1 MISSCGPNVE
11 DPATQYSRPT
21 DDRAGR
27 RTRNSHSSRTPGC
40 HTANISHEVLNGLA
54 KLPYDGSEQP
64 AEGQPKSQ
72 HVYVTSGKLS
82 DLLAKIVNDDPPAVA
97 DWDGKLAD
105 TKTDCLANEGAE
117 L

>member
-1 MISSCGPNVE
+1 M
-11 DPATQYSRPT
+11 T
-21 DDRAGR
+21 AGEI
-27 RTRNSHSSRTPGC
+27 GC